1 MTRVGVAGIWQETNT
16 YSSRAT
22 TMREFEE
29 FELLA
34 GADVI
39 EKHRGTRSVI
49 GGMLDHQGF
58 ELVPVF
64 SAGAWPGAPP
74 DHTTFDTLRSRL
86 VSELRRA
93 GRLDGLLL
101 NLHGAMVAEGA
112 DDAELETIAAARNV
126 LADAPMAAVLDL
138 HGNPSPTMVE
148 RCGIVLSYDTYPHVD
163 MYDRGRE
170 VAALL
175 DERLRG
181 RPLRTWTGK
190 VPLLS
195 SPLAQ
200 ATDGPPMSDL
210 QKLGRA
216 VGHEAGL
223 RRICVLPGFPY
234 SDVERAGF
242 SILVTGEE
250 NDRETAHDVIV
261 RIGQEVEARR
271 ADFEV
276 SRPSPQEAVRRAI
289 AAREGPVIL
298 ADVADNIGGGGAGDG
313 TAILDQ
319 LLRQGAEGAVVLI
332 ADRDVAQRAA
342 EVGEGGNIS
351 VELGGKTDDLHG
363 RPIPIT
369 GRVIQ
374 LTDGAYRSE
383 GSWMTGRSFRMGTTA
398 VLHVDGIDVVVM
410 ERATPPFHRE
420 QLTSVGVDP
429 AATGIIVVKGAIA
442 WRAAYGDVAAEV
454 IEVDTPGVCPVD
466 PSTLPRRTTPMQMAC
481 G

>member
-1 MTRVGVAGIWQETNT
+1 M
-16 YSSRAT
+16 
-22 TMREFEE
+22 
-29 FELLA
+29 
-34 GADVI
+34 
-39 EKHRGTRSVI
+39 
-49 GGMLDHQGF
+49 
-58 ELVPVF
+58 
-64 SAGAWPGAPP
+64 
-74 DHTTFDTLRSRL
+74 
-86 VSELRRA
+86 
-93 GRLDGLLL
+93 
-101 NLHGAMVAEGA
+101 
-112 DDAELETIAAARNV
+112 
-126 LADAPMAAVLDL
+126 
-138 HGNPSPTMVE
+138 
-148 RCGIVLSYDTYPHVD
+148 
-163 MYDRGRE
+163 
-170 VAALL
+170 
-175 DERLRG
+175 
-181 RPLRTWTGK
+181 RTWTGK

-420 QLTSVGVDP
+420 QLTSVGIDP
-429 AATGIIVVKGAIA
+429 AAAGIIVVKGAIA